1 MKGVSTLFI
10 CPRCGNADPEYI
22 GTKNGKPYCR
32 KCIAFHGDAAPP
44 AKVGEKTVR
53 LNLSYGLSKEQ
64 QKLSD
69 RIVFNFKAGMNTLVY
84 AVCGSGKTEI
94 SFGII
99 AYAMSR
105 GMTVGFALPR
115 RDVVIELYQR
125 IKSAFPQNKITA
137 VYGSHN
143 KELTGDCIILTTH
156 QLYRY
161 PKYFDLLVLDEIDAF
176 PFKGSDVLVQFFRSS
191 LRGNCVMM
199 SATPSK
205 EIIKEFSRPGH
216 EILTLRTR
224 FHKHPI
230 PVPVSK
236 IALGPWK
243 YVLLIR
249 KLRAYQK
256 ERKQCFVFV
265 PTVDMSQRVFSVVRH
280 FVAGGDYVSSKR
292 PGRAKIISRF
302 KEGKLNYLV
311 TTAVLERGITVSNLQ
326 VIVFGS
332 DNSIYDEAALIQIAG
347 RAGRK
352 AAAPTGDVLFLA
364 NQESEGMKRAIKEI
378 RYCNTF
384 L

>member
-1 MKGVSTLFI
+1 MRGVRPLFI

-22 GTKNGKPYCR
+22 GIKNGQPYCR
-32 KCIAFHGDAAPP
+32 KCIAFHGENAPP
-44 AKVGEKTVR
+44 IKATEKTVR
-53 LNLSYGLSKEQ
+53 LSLSYNLSKEQ

-69 RIVFNFKAGMNTLVY
+69 RIVFNFKAGINTLVY

-94 SFGII
+94 SYGII

-115 RDVVIELYQR
+115 RDVVIELYER
-125 IKSAFPQNKITA
+125 IKSAFPQNRIVA

-143 KELTGDCIILTTH
+143 EELTGDCIILTTH
-156 QLYRY
+156 QLYRF
-161 PKYFDLLVLDEIDAF
+161 PRYFDLLVLDEIDAF
-176 PFKGSDVLVQFFRSS
+176 PFKGSDVLIRFFRTS
-191 LRGNCVMM
+191 LRGNYVMM

-205 EIIKEFSRPGH
+205 EIIHEFQRPGH

-236 IALGPWK
+236 IAFGPMK
-243 YVLLIR
+243 YILLIS

-256 ERKQCFVFV
+256 AKKPCFVFV
-265 PTVDMSQRVFSVVRH
+265 PTVEMSRTVFSVVRC
-280 FVAGGDYVSSKR
+280 FVRGGDYVSSKR
-292 PGRAKIISRF
+292 EGRAKIIARF
-302 KEGKLNYLV
+302 KEGKLHYLV
-311 TTAVLERGITVSNLQ
+311 TTAVLERGITVPNLQ

-332 DNSIYDEAALIQIAG
+332 DNRIYDEAALIQIAG